1 MIRTTKRSEDERRRA
16 VIPLPATIAAP
27 SQTGKILLSSPTR
40 GISARRTT
48 IAARKIIE
56 VSTSSASKYKLAS
69 LVPSRG
75 SRDSKFHS
83 RWTCFRFMNVT
94 PPRVTHERYS
104 VASCFL
110 FYRHVLIYSFLRTC
124 ALHGT
129 LRGPLKRKKTET
141 CDKLLRKTRDV
152 HGTVTAFCL
161 LYQIYHS
168 TSRLFH
174 LFII

>member
-56 VSTSSASKYKLAS
+56 VSTSSASKYKLAT

-129 LRGPLKRKKTET
+129 LRGPLKRKKRKRAINYCVKRGMCMEQ
-141 CDKLLRKTRDV
+141 LLPSVCYIK
-152 HGTVTAFCL
+152 
-161 LYQIYHS
+161 
-168 TSRLFH
+168 
-174 LFII
+174 FIIQRHGYFIYL